1 MNPIYTAASSNDWI
15 YSKRGLISN
24 DDPSRAIV
32 VSKQEIKELTRQYPQ
47 AIYVRWVSDFDNSEE
62 VGEYYYVLR
71 DKPFDL
77 AELPSKT
84 RNQIRKCLKNCV
96 VRQVSGVEIVN
107 GGGYNVYT
115 QEINRFRERG
125 LQSGHVLTE
134 HEFCSWMRNETQDLW
149 AVFYENVVI
158 AFAICRPV
166 GQCIN
171 LVTWKADY
179 ANYKLL
185 YPIYGLLYEM
195 INGYLSSGMYKYVFD
210 GGRSMTEHSNVQE
223 FLLTKMGFRKANTRL
238 RTYFRW
244 WLRPLLFV
252 LAPFENKIKHNQLR
266 SLVRLY
272 KWSK

>member
-1 MNPIYTAASSNDWI
+1 MNPIYTSVSGNEWI

-24 DDPSRAIV
+24 EDPSKAII
-32 VSKQEIKELTRQYPQ
+32 VSQQEIKELIGQYPE
-47 AIYVRWVSDFDNSEE
+47 AIYVRWVSDFDNPEK
-62 VGEYYYVLR
+62 GGDYYYVLR
-71 DKPFDL
+71 DQPFDL

-96 VRQVSGVEIVN
+96 VRRVSGFEIAN
-107 GGGYNVYT
+107 GGGYDVYT
-115 QEINRFRERG
+115 QEIRRFKERG
-125 LQSGHVLTE
+125 MQSGRVLTE
-134 HEFCSWMRNETQDLW
+134 EEFNHWIKNETQDLW
-149 AVFYENVVI
+149 SVFYEDIVI

-166 GQCIN
+166 GRCIN

-179 ANYKLL
+179 THYKLL

-266 SLVRLY
+266 SLVRLF